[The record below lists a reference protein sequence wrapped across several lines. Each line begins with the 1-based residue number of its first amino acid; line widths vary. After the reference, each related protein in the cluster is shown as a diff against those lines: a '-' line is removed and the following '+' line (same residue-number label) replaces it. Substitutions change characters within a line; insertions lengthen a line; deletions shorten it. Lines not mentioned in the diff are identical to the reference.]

1 VRDQRTRTHLLC
13 MIAAMHVIAMRSPL
27 FTSIAFQTFVL
38 IIIAFFTLV
47 VTIIALL
54 AQSIFAR
61 RWLVYELLAAG
72 PIIQMPTEGSKDL
85 AMVYDGTVLDDPRF
99 AQLRLVNR
107 SGKDIP
113 SDTFDQGMPLR
124 FDLGVTILKVLQ
136 TTLVPNEPPLPRVR
150 IDDQAVE
157 IGPSL
162 IRKKSQI
169 NLVLIADGPITS
181 LTCHNPLVDVKVTE
195 LVQEDPKGWHG
206 MNLKTILGWV
216 AVAFVVWWII
226 EDPEGAAMV
235 VHNVG
240 TFLSS
245 AARGISNFFASL

>member
-1 VRDQRTRTHLLC
+1 
-13 MIAAMHVIAMRSPL
+13 MIALRSPL
-27 FTSIAFQTFVL
+27 LTSIAFQTFVL
-38 IIIAFFTLV
+38 IIIAFSTLIV
-47 VTIIALL
+47 AIIALL

-72 PIIQMPTEGSKDL
+72 PIIQMPTEGRKDL
-85 AMVYDGTVLDDPRF
+85 AVVYDGTVLDDPRF

-107 SGKDIP
+107 SRKDVP

-136 TTLVPNEPPLPRVR
+136 TTQVPNEPPLPKVG
-150 IDDQAVE
+150 IDDQVVE

-162 IRKKSQI
+162 IRKRSQI
-169 NLVLIADGPITS
+169 DLVLIADGPITS
-181 LTCHNPLVDVKVTE
+181 LTCHNPLVDVKVTK
-195 LVQEDPKGWHG
+195 LVQEDPKRWHG
-206 MNLKTILGWV
+206 ITLNTVLGWL

-226 EDPEGAAMV
+226 QDPEGSASA
-235 VHNVG
+235 VHNIG

-245 AARGISNFFASL
+245 AAHGISSFFASL